1 MKKRKWRKAAWAL
14 LALGIALSVAALIP
28 LATARDVLQYA
39 VVAPSGENAADQI
52 RQLMD
57 ARKAIGEALIDC
69 TSVSTM
75 GGMTAKASVSGG
87 GKNGTATVYA
97 VSEGWFEVYPVA
109 LAGGRLL
116 TETELRRG
124 DKVALL
130 DSELAFSLFGSELPE
145 DAEATIGG
153 ETYRVVGTV
162 RHRRGVGEVTEHCA
176 YLPLEADAAQAMD
189 AIVYSAVPIPN
200 SGARTMFEK
209 TLRGAWGENGSFYS
223 LEKEAM
229 RRTMV
234 LRLPLLVFGMSAI
247 LALFR
252 RMSALMSR
260 KIAAFREGMRWNYIK
275 SMVPKLLA
283 IIVLALLGY
292 GVLLALL
299 YALMTYS
306 IRPLYVF
313 TEWVPENIVE
323 WSSISAVFWNL
334 VSAAAQPVKI
344 GTREMRTLEFWGA
357 ILRWGAFCI
366 LWAGLLVRRKA
377 QS

>member
-1 MKKRKWRKAAWAL
+1 
-14 LALGIALSVAALIP
+14 
-28 LATARDVLQYA
+28 
-39 VVAPSGENAADQI
+39 
-52 RQLMD
+52 
-57 ARKAIGEALIDC
+57 
-69 TSVSTM
+69 
-75 GGMTAKASVSGG
+75 
-87 GKNGTATVYA
+87 
-97 VSEGWFEVYPVA
+97 
-109 LAGGRLL
+109 
-116 TETELRRG
+116 
-124 DKVALL
+124 
-130 DSELAFSLFGSELPE
+130 
-145 DAEATIGG
+145 
-153 ETYRVVGTV
+153 
-162 RHRRGVGEVTEHCA
+162 
-176 YLPLEADAAQAMD
+176 
-189 AIVYSAVPIPN
+189 
-200 SGARTMFEK
+200 
-209 TLRGAWGENGSFYS
+209 
-223 LEKEAM
+223 M

-260 KIAAFREGMRWNYIK
+260 KIAAFREGMRWNYLK

-323 WSSISAVFWNL
+323 WSSISTVFWNL